1 MAQRLQNI
9 TIQAPGFAGLN
20 TQDSPIGLDASF
32 AAIADNCV
40 IDQLGRVGARKG
52 YQAVSTNGSSVL
64 GTSRGIEAVHEF
76 VSSTGTKV
84 VFSAGNNKIFTGT
97 STLAEVTLPVGYSIT
112 ANNWK
117 IVSFNNNVYF
127 FQRGHAALVSAAGS
141 TTLTKVVDGSHY
153 APEANEVIGAYGRLW
168 AADITGNKKT
178 VYWSDLLNGNNW
190 HGGSSGSL
198 DLTKVFPTGF
208 DEIVA
213 LSAHNGFLIIFGKK
227 SILVYSGADVP
238 SSDTAVFKIVDTVEG
253 VGCIE
258 RDSVQHTGTDILF
271 LSEMG
276 VRSFSRTVQEKSMPM
291 RDISKNIRND
301 LAEFYT
307 QQNNPVKSLYS
318 PEEAFYL
325 LTLPDSNTTYCFDMR
340 TELPDGSQR
349 VTTWSDI
356 TPLSLTR
363 LDDGTIYL
371 GKSDGIKTYTGHL
384 DGTESYIMSYFSNPL
399 DFGDASRLKFLK
411 KFNLTVI
418 GNVSAVTVL
427 NWGYDYTFD
436 YQKQSFSSGLT
447 NTTQAEYNVSEF
459 GDNTTTLITPNSTAT
474 YLGAFSSAPTTSEVN
489 ALYYNTTDGKLY
501 YWSGSAWVEETTL
514 NTNFVSSEYTTGVD
528 IQLPEVSG
536 TGSGSVVTVGV
547 ESTINGAPYSIQKL
561 DIHAL
566 LGRLI

>member
-52 YQAVSTNGSSVL
+52 YTTVSTNGSSVL
-64 GTSRGIEAVHEF
+64 GTSRGIETVFEF
-76 VSSTGTKV
+76 VDQNGDKRII
-84 VFSAGNNKIFTGT
+84 SAGNNKIFTGT
-97 STLAEVTLPVGYSIT
+97 TTLVDVTPSGYTPT

-117 IVSFNNNVYF
+117 VVNLNNHAYLY
-127 FQRGHAALVSAAGS
+127 QRGHEPLLATDESGS
-141 TTLTKVVDGSHY
+141 FVVEAMSSHSHSTGTS
-153 APEANEVIGAYGRLW
+153 PQGNEVLAAYGRLW
-168 AADITGNKKT
+168 VADVTGNKHT
-178 VYWSDLLNGNNW
+178 IYWSDLLSGHHW
-190 HGGSSGSL
+190 SGGTSGSNN
-198 DLTKVFPTGF
+198 VIQNFPNGS
-208 DEIVA
+208 DEITA
-213 LSAHNGFLIIFGKK
+213 LAAHNGFLIVFCKNC
-227 SILVYSGADVP
+227 ILVYSGTASP
-238 SSDTAVFKIVDTVEG
+238 ASDLTLVDTVEG

-258 RDSVQHTGTDILF
+258 RDSVQNTGTDILF
-271 LSEMG
+271 LSKDG
-276 VRSFSRTVQEKSMPM
+276 IRSFGRTIQEKSMPM
-291 RDISKNIRND
+291 RDISKNVRSD
-301 LAEFYT
+301 LMDFVK
-307 QQNNPVKSLYS
+307 QQSNPIKSLYS

-340 TELPDGSQR
+340 TALPDGSQR
-349 VTTWSDI
+349 ATTWSDI
-356 TPLSLTR
+356 TPLSFARLT
-363 LDDGTIYL
+363 DGSIYF
-371 GKSDGIKTYTGHL
+371 GKSDGIKLYNGHL

-459 GDNTTTLITPNSTAT
+459 NTTA
-474 YLGAFSSAPTTSEVN
+474 
-489 ALYYNTTDGKLY
+489 
-501 YWSGSAWVEETTL
+501 
-514 NTNFVSSEYTTGVD
+514 EYTTGVD

-566 LGRLI
+566 LGRLL